1 MEGQEPRWY
10 CKPAENSAS
19 TGTGGLTWWA
29 SSQSSAPTVDRSRID
44 CMQQS
49 PSTSHRVRLVPPD
62 TSGDWM
68 AQHWYGHAASLGIP
82 YTHVAH
88 QPSLPKPTGDSDAST
103 TAPLEDHRYQH
114 RPEPQPQREAHSTF
128 PTSNTTPA
136 TTATTTDRQ
145 GNGSTHR
152 QTNEATRAAPYASP
166 KDMTSFIP
174 ARSGWSSNAA
184 AAPPSQP
191 VEALTWRPSN
201 TQSRPLTSNT
211 ARSPEPTQPRPQ
223 SRSRSQS
230 LRQTPQVGAY
240 DHPESPRLWTLER
253 LASTHEAHLDRI
265 RVLSSALGFH
275 IRAHLD
281 PSIELAFKLKGVIIR
296 VGDLA
301 SLPWNH
307 KVEGVLATTYVAI
320 YGAWADYCAQQGI
333 FELPILGSLAAC
345 WIHSL
350 APDQRVSATIVLE
363 VIRFVT
369 NSVFRGFERM
379 VLPSVSRD
387 ATEWGWWDQVREE
400 CAWSLWS
407 WHAVRQALSGSVT
420 PYQYEILDQQS
431 MAKERKMAEEIKI
444 HRELAVTRTPPIYGP
459 PWAPP
464 GVTLQPS
471 PTNCVISAGGA
482 TSSIVVNTAT
492 ATSRNG
498 SAHSLSQ
505 EARSQQRAE
514 GSTPSVRRASAQ
526 HRPSQPSQ
534 GLPPAHPITAARQ
547 PSAAP
552 ARTELR
558 PAPATHVA
566 TAQLASTNPGRNVN
580 RISNRQ
586 PPAPF
591 LAKPISPAAESN
603 TTSHDPNDLYSDL
616 TPAAFKQESAVFE
629 RASRIQKLINAH
641 QLKRGQTPTPFEPIQ
656 MPQKRK
662 RLNARVSAAVGEA
675 AEKQRLAG
683 PTQFIGVN
691 GKGGVTHSQ
700 SIPRTYPM
708 PPSVPQARPVVSTK
722 VQVKSAPAAPQ
733 RSSGGP
739 KPRYIPPDK
748 PTQPFLPPRMYV
760 PAPPLYPLPRR
771 VPPPPMEHAFHD
783 YTPSCQ
789 PLDCHLSLPA
799 RVELSELDRIFLHPA
814 PRLPTASPTEPS
826 TLGPANTFA
835 SPLHGLPDAAP
846 FVAQTTTTIVHNWGN
861 RASQFQRYQASNPSL
876 DHNTINDAMLLQ
888 AESLT
893 RVGKALM
900 DLPHVERPAR
910 TVDLGRLSMGAK
922 TQLFQLFALR
932 ALSAER
938 SGEIPPIKT
947 RNSKSKGSRFEDP
960 ATTGSVSPVNA
971 PPVHFSI
978 GLPDLW
984 GDLSGRSQG
993 QPTTVE
999 QPLPGPETSASS
1011 KSRLN
1016 TPQAQTSLAPV
1027 TGSTTPLVVQQLI
1040 TRGESLPAFA
1050 RSKPAKSPSTT
1061 QPASA
1066 STAPGL
1072 ARSASNGL
1080 VRNTSGKGVHPLLH
1094 FYSCVAP
1101 AQRQVARMLAQSPR
1115 SARPVSLPISHATE
1129 GSGPAL
1135 PSPALSLVLP
1145 SLGVDLSEN
1154 HSSVAPSA
1162 DSGTSSSTSSTSIIS
1177 PSPALDSNNFPPAPP
1192 AIQKKVD
1199 AKLLEFDRMV
1209 ASGEMA
1215 GRVRDEHAKG
1225 LKEIIFQARI
1235 VEQRKLD
1242 LAQRAVAKAAAAAQT
1257 SAMLVAPASQLESA
1271 FDGDAA
1277 GGTSNALGLSASAP
1291 STSFSTSG
1299 HIAFAAQPSGPEPV
1313 LAPTG
1318 VGEEVAPPSLGVKQL
1333 AISDKGPSSDPV
1345 LSSDPVEPSLPLNPI
1360 PVSERLPPTNS
1371 EISVDQTVAGAL
1383 TAAESPPKNDDGEE
1397 IDQLA
1402 SDRELDH
1409 PSAQTPYSPALGAPP
1424 EHDQRSSRD
1433 PPPPPPSSEFEKRAP
1448 ISLER
1453 RDSTPDVP
1461 LSRIATLEKRRES
1474 APLRSSVESEIPRP
1488 FIIANQ
1494 PFKPFGSLD

>member
-10 CKPAENSAS
+10 YTPADNPAS
-19 TGTGGLTWWA
+19 TGTGGLTSWA
-29 SSQSSAPTVDRSRID
+29 SSQSSAPTVDRSRIA

-62 TSGDWM
+62 MPGDWM

-82 YTHVAH
+82 NTHVAH
-88 QPSLPKPTGDSDAST
+88 QPSLPKPTSDSHASP
-103 TAPLEDHRYQH
+103 TAPLVDHRYQH
-114 RPEPQPQREAHSTF
+114 RPQPQSEPQSEPQPQREAHSTF
-128 PTSNTTPA
+128 PTSNTTPT
-136 TTATTTDRQ
+136 TTATTADRQ

-152 QTNEATRAAPYASP
+152 QTNEATAAVPYASP

-174 ARSGWSSNAA
+174 ARPGWSSNAA

-191 VEALTWRPSN
+191 VEALIWRPSAN

-211 ARSPEPTQPRPQ
+211 SRSPEPIQPRPH

-230 LRQTPQVGAY
+230 LRQTPPVGAY
-240 DHPESPRLWTLER
+240 NHPKLPRLWTLER

-275 IRAHLD
+275 IRAHLN
-281 PSIELAFKLKGVIIR
+281 PSIESAFKLKGVIIR

-333 FELPILGSLAAC
+333 FELPILGSLASC

-407 WHAVRQALSGSVT
+407 WRAVRQSLSGSVT
-420 PYQYEILDQQS
+420 PYQCEILDQQS
-431 MAKERKMAEEIKI
+431 MAKERKMAEEIKT
-444 HRELAVTRTPPIYGP
+444 HRELADTRTPPIYGP
-459 PWAPP
+459 PWTPP

-471 PTNCVISAGGA
+471 PTNCVVSAGGA
-482 TSSIVVNTAT
+482 TSSIVMNTTT

-505 EARSQQRAE
+505 KARSQQRAV
-514 GSTPSVRRASAQ
+514 GSTPSMRRASAQ

-534 GLPPAHPITAARQ
+534 GLPPAYPLTVARQ

-566 TAQLASTNPGRNVN
+566 TAQLATTNPGRTVN
-580 RISNRQ
+580 GISNRP

-641 QLKRGQTPTPFEPIQ
+641 QLKRGQNPTPFEPIQ

-675 AEKQRLAG
+675 VEKQRLTG

-700 SIPRTYPM
+700 SISRTYPM
-708 PPSVPQARPVVSTK
+708 PPSVPQARPLVSTK
-722 VQVKSAPAAPQ
+722 VQVKSAPTAPQ

-739 KPRYIPPDK
+739 RPRYIPPDK
-748 PTQPFLPPRMYV
+748 PNQPFLPSRMYV

-814 PRLPTASPTEPS
+814 PRLPTASPTEAS
-826 TLGPANTFA
+826 ALGLANTFA
-835 SPLHGLPDAAP
+835 SPLHGRPDAAP

-861 RASQFQRYQASNPSL
+861 RASQLQSYQASNPSL

-938 SGEIPPIKT
+938 SGEISPIKT
-947 RNSKSKGSRFEDP
+947 RNSKSKGPRFEDP
-960 ATTGSVSPVNA
+960 ATTGSVSGPPANA
-971 PPVHFSI
+971 PPVHSSI
-978 GLPDLW
+978 GLPDLR
-984 GDLSGRSQG
+984 GDLAVHSQG

-999 QPLPGPETSASS
+999 QPLLGPETSACS
-1011 KSRLN
+1011 KSRLS

-1027 TGSTTPLVVQQLI
+1027 TGSTTPSVVQQLI
-1040 TRGESLPAFA
+1040 TRGESSPAFA

-1080 VRNTSGKGVHPLLH
+1080 VRNTSGKDVHPLLH

-1135 PSPALSLVLP
+1135 PSPALSFVPP

-1162 DSGTSSSTSSTSIIS
+1162 DSGTSLSTSSTSIIS

-1242 LAQRAVAKAAAAAQT
+1242 LAQRAAAKAAAAPQSRAL
-1257 SAMLVAPASQLESA
+1257 LVAPASQPESA
-1271 FDGDAA
+1271 FDGDA
-1277 GGTSNALGLSASAP
+1277 ASAP
-1291 STSFSTSG
+1291 STSFSTSD

-1318 VGEEVAPPSLGVKQL
+1318 VGEEVAPPSLGVKPL

-1345 LSSDPVEPSLPLNPI
+1345 ISSDPVEPFLNPV
-1360 PVSERLPPTNS
+1360 PPSERLPPTKSKVN
-1371 EISVDQTVAGAL
+1371 VDQTVVGAL
-1383 TAAESPPKNDDGEE
+1383 TAAESPPNNDDDEE

-1402 SDRELDH
+1402 SDRELAH

-1424 EHDQRSSRD
+1424 EHGQRSSRD
-1433 PPPPPPSSEFEKRAP
+1433 PPPPLPSAEFEKRALN
-1448 ISLER
+1448 SLER

-1461 LSRIATLEKRRES
+1461 LSRIATMEKRRQS
-1474 APLRSSVESEIPRP
+1474 APLKFSVELEIPRP

-1494 PFKPFGSLD
+1494 SFKPFGSLY